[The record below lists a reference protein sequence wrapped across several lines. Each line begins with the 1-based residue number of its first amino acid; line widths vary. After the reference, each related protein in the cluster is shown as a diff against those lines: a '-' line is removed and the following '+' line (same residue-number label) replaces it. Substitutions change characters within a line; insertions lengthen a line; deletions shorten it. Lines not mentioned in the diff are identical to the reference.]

1 MGWNQK
7 LLKKL
12 RLPNLVF
19 QSQIQHRA
27 EAMCQSKRV
36 VMICEMQNKIANG
49 GGGKRKET
57 LENEKY
63 SKEKYIQEWIKN
75 E

>member
-1 MGWNQK
+1 
-7 LLKKL
+7 
-12 RLPNLVF
+12 
-19 QSQIQHRA
+19 
-27 EAMCQSKRV
+27 MCQSKRV

-63 SKEKYIQEWIKN
+63 SKEKYIQE
-75 E
+75 